1 MTAFEIVKSA
11 YPGIP
16 DAILNEY
23 AELLPAEASALS
35 AEFAAS
41 NFFFT
46 EYIKNTPEKIS
57 TKYSINLGQYGYYAN
72 FHLNLLNP
80 QNSQYA
86 RAVDF
91 DSPPLHVPIG
101 VAVNEDNFGFS
112 VSPDGSWATYIKPR
126 LITRYDSRLFEQVEN
141 NIVFGFAPSGDT
153 FMHDYLFIMSFTGL
167 YPTFAPSKSVKAYVG
182 ESFLMATVAALRKKY
197 NGIDSVLA
205 LYENGVTLPDVN
217 YEKAYSFLTY
227 VNAYKKFST
236 EIDSER
242 AYLQREAQAQLASYR
257 QDYTDRAQREKS
269 DLQSKK
275 IQMLMAIDNDTK
287 AATRDFQNMLLNAQN
302 LKQNLR
308 GQIG

>member
-1 MTAFEIVKSA
+1 MLTAFEICKAA

-16 DAILNEY
+16 DQIFLEY
-23 AELLPAEASALS
+23 ADLLPAEASALS
-35 AEFAAS
+35 AELAATDTKFFQAWKNLRTS
-41 NFFFT
+41 HVVNFM
-46 EYIKNTPEKIS
+46 
-57 TKYSINLGQYGYYAN
+57 YSSGGAIPNKLVVTQN
-72 FHLNLLNP
+72 FLNP
-80 QNSQYA
+80 QNANETQSVEYSFHFNEIHWVIYNVNARAYEFEGDPFDNYAKLYVNFDRRIFGNPSAVKTKQTPAPGSFYSNTWRGPQYYA
-86 RAVDF
+86 RIIILALL
-91 DSPPLHVPIG
+91 SI
-101 VAVNEDNFGFS
+101 EK
-112 VSPDGSWATYIKPR
+112 KPYSG
-126 LITRYDSRLFEQVEN
+126 LST
-141 NIVFGFAPSGDT
+141 IV
-153 FMHDYLFIMSFTGL
+153 
-167 YPTFAPSKSVKAYVG
+167 
-182 ESFLMATVAALRKKY
+182 
-197 NGIDSVLA
+197 A

-242 AYLQREAQAQLASYR
+242 AYLQREAEAQLASYR

-275 IQMLMAIDNDTK
+275 IQILMAIDNDTK

>member
-1 MTAFEIVKSA
+1 MTALEIVKAA

-35 AEFAAS
+35 AEFAATDTIFFQAWKILRTSYPLAFQYVSGGPVPAKLAITQNFLVPQNTNETQS
-41 NFFFT
+41 NEFAVTFT
-46 EYIKNTPEKIS
+46 EVHWARYTQGASGYTFEGHPFQNAARAFTSYDRRLFVSPELRKVKETPAPA
-57 TKYSINLGQYGYYAN
+57 SIYTRGSNWIQYYARVIIQTVLTIQKKN
-72 FHLNLLNP
+72 Y
-80 QNSQYA
+80 SG
-86 RAVDF
+86 
-91 DSPPLHVPIG
+91 I
-101 VAVNEDNFGFS
+101 E
-112 VSPDGSWATYIKPR
+112 T
-126 LITRYDSRLFEQVEN
+126 
-141 NIVFGFAPSGDT
+141 IV
-153 FMHDYLFIMSFTGL
+153 
-167 YPTFAPSKSVKAYVG
+167 
-182 ESFLMATVAALRKKY
+182 
-197 NGIDSVLA
+197 A

-242 AYLQREAQAQLASYR
+242 AYLQREAEAQLASYR

>member
-1 MTAFEIVKSA
+1 MTAFEIVKAA

-41 NFFFT
+41 DTVFFQAWKTLRTSF
-46 EYIKNTPEKIS
+46 PFGFIS
-57 TKYSINLGQYGYYAN
+57 IPFWYDQRMSRMSVPIT
-72 FHLNLLNP
+72 FLNP
-80 QNSQYA
+80 QNTGEKMSTVLQ
-86 RAVDF
+86 
-91 DSPPLHVPIG
+91 
-101 VAVNEDNFGFS
+101 VN
-112 VSPDGSWATYIKPR
+112 
-126 LITRYDSRLFEQVEN
+126 
-141 NIVFGFAPSGDT
+141 
-153 FMHDYLFIMSFTGL
+153 FTGTETVNRISVAPGVVDAGPHYAASGALVFTYDRRL
-167 YPTFAPSKSVKAYVG
+167 YSAPAFTIGRVMYSAIASNNNPYAQAYGQYVG
-182 ESFLMATVAALRKKY
+182 RTIAAGNATIQKNPYA
-197 NGIDSVLA
+197 GIETIVA
-205 LYENGVTLPDVN
+205 LYENGVTLPNVN

-227 VNAYKKFST
+227 INAYKKFST
-236 EIDSER
+236 EIDAER

>member
-1 MTAFEIVKSA
+1 MAFEIVKAA

-23 AELLPAEASALS
+23 AELLPAEAMQGKPFEEILKQYNIALALS
-35 AEFAAS
+35 PDWVNPYDARKNAA
-41 NFFFT
+41 
-46 EYIKNTPEKIS
+46 IIR
-57 TKYSINLGQYGYYAN
+57 
-72 FHLNLLNP
+72 LLNP
-80 QNSQYA
+80 SNQQFITTESTIFVYGNFLWLPAEITYDKRLYA
-86 RAVDF
+86 KFEFKDF
-91 DSPPLHVPIG
+91 Q
-101 VAVNEDNFGFS
+101 
-112 VSPDGSWATYIKPR
+112 IKP
-126 LITRYDSRLFEQVEN
+126 TAKPY
-141 NIVFGFAPSGDT
+141 SGIGS
-153 FMHDYLFIMSFTGL
+153 L
-167 YPTFAPSKSVKAYVG
+167 V
-182 ESFLMATVAALRKKY
+182 
-197 NGIDSVLA
+197 A
-205 LYENGVTLPDVN
+205 LYENGVALPGVN

-227 VNAYKKFST
+227 INAYKKFST

-242 AYLQREAQAQLASYR
+242 AYLQREAEAQLASYR

>member
-1 MTAFEIVKSA
+1 MLTAFEICKAA

-16 DAILNEY
+16 DQIFLEY
-23 AELLPAEASALS
+23 ADLLPAEASALS
-35 AEFAAS
+35 AELAATDTKFFQAWKNLRTS
-41 NFFFT
+41 HVVNFM
-46 EYIKNTPEKIS
+46 
-57 TKYSINLGQYGYYAN
+57 YSSGGAIPNKLVVTQN
-72 FHLNLLNP
+72 FLNP
-80 QNSQYA
+80 QNANETQSVEYSFHFNEIHWVIYNVNARAYEFEGDPFDNYAKLYVNFDRRIFGNPSAVKTKQTPAPGSFYSNTWRGPQYYA
-86 RAVDF
+86 RIIILALL
-91 DSPPLHVPIG
+91 SI
-101 VAVNEDNFGFS
+101 EK
-112 VSPDGSWATYIKPR
+112 KPYSG
-126 LITRYDSRLFEQVEN
+126 LST
-141 NIVFGFAPSGDT
+141 IV
-153 FMHDYLFIMSFTGL
+153 
-167 YPTFAPSKSVKAYVG
+167 
-182 ESFLMATVAALRKKY
+182 
-197 NGIDSVLA
+197 A

-242 AYLQREAQAQLASYR
+242 AYLQREAEAQLASYR

>member
-1 MTAFEIVKSA
+1 MTSYEIVKA
-11 YPGIP
+11 VYPGIP

-23 AELLPAEASALS
+23 ADLLQAEASALS
-35 AEFAAS
+35 AEFAATD
-41 NFFFT
+41 FFFKAYQ
-46 EYIKNTPEKIS
+46 ENTPENIASKILVQN
-57 TKYSINLGQYGYYAN
+57 IVPYYTTLQVD
-72 FHLNLLNP
+72 FLNP
-80 QNSQYA
+80 QNLQFRKVVKNDFGHIEA
-86 RAVDF
+86 PEFLAQRAG
-91 DSPPLHVPIG
+91 DSWI
-101 VAVNEDNFGFS
+101 S
-112 VSPDGSWATYIKPR
+112 TPDGNWTKRFRPTLNTNYDNR
-126 LITRYDSRLFEQVEN
+126 LYKKVVNTLKLDFV
-141 NIVFGFAPSGDT
+141 PSGES
-153 FMHDYLFIMSFTGL
+153 MEYSYLSIMS
-167 YPTFAPSKSVKAYVG
+167 YASVRMFWGNCFVDIGASAERKA
-182 ESFLMATVAALRKKY
+182 Y
-197 NGIDSVLA
+197 NGITSIIA

-242 AYLQREAQAQLASYR
+242 AYLQREAEAQLASYR

>member
-1 MTAFEIVKSA
+1 MLKAFEIVKSA

-23 AELLPAEASALS
+23 AELLPAEAAYITKDFQTANNVFWL
-35 AEFAAS
+35 AYRKLINAQNAAFTKVYNDGAAAGKS
-41 NFFFT
+41 IPGATHRELFF
-46 EYIKNTPEKIS
+46 
-57 TKYSINLGQYGYYAN
+57 
-72 FHLNLLNP
+72 
-80 QNSQYA
+80 
-86 RAVDF
+86 
-91 DSPPLHVPIG
+91 
-101 VAVNEDNFGFS
+101 
-112 VSPDGSWATYIKPR
+112 IKPANNQYR
-126 LITRYDSRLFEQVEN
+126 KTVQFSDAMENAIEVWVYQPAPIRYEYFWRHSESIVVNVVYDSRIYANPQFVVN
-141 NIVFGFAPSGDT
+141 SRSGPIPGI
-153 FMHDYLFIMSFTGL
+153 LLSMSTDRRQI
-167 YPTFAPSKSVKAYVG
+167 KYVG
-182 ESFLMATVAALRKKY
+182 RSSATAKITLDKLPYAGLSSL
-197 NGIDSVLA
+197 IA
-205 LYENGVTLPDVN
+205 MYENGVTLPDIN

-242 AYLQREAQAQLASYR
+242 AYLQREAEAQLASYR

>member
-1 MTAFEIVKSA
+1 MLTAFEICKAA

-23 AELLPAEASALS
+23 AELLPLVALHGEANNSAKDFYENKIDIQPNWL
-35 AEFAAS
+35 AGYVAS
-41 NFFFT
+41 KSMIYVQF
-46 EYIKNTPEKIS
+46 
-57 TKYSINLGQYGYYAN
+57 
-72 FHLNLLNP
+72 
-80 QNSQYA
+80 
-86 RAVDF
+86 
-91 DSPPLHVPIG
+91 
-101 VAVNEDNFGFS
+101 
-112 VSPDGSWATYIKPR
+112 
-126 LITRYDSRLFEQVEN
+126 
-141 NIVFGFAPSGDT
+141 
-153 FMHDYLFIMSFTGL
+153 L
-167 YPTFAPSKSVKAYVG
+167 YPTNQQYIITEKFFWRAIP
-182 ESFLMATVAALRKKY
+182 L
-197 NGIDSVLA
+197 
-205 LYENGVTLPDVN
+205 ENGSFFFEIPGDVRYDKRLFSGVQNNPNILPITKTLSVVKKTYIGLQSIIALHENGYSMPDVN

-242 AYLQREAQAQLASYR
+242 AYLQREAEAQLASYR

>member
-23 AELLPAEASALS
+23 AELLPAEAGALS
-35 AEFAAS
+35 AEFAQTD
-41 NFFFT
+41 FFFDAYKKKLPT
-46 EYIKNTPEKIS
+46 KIED
-57 TKYSINLGQYGYYAN
+57 KINLSPYQFYYNIEFQLN
-72 FHLNLLNP
+72 FVNP
-80 QNSQYA
+80 QNSNNTESRIYQSDALYIPVKVA
-86 RAVDF
+86 TNIYG
-91 DSPPLHVPIG
+91 IG
-101 VAVNEDNFGFS
+101 FEPA
-112 VSPDGSWATYIKPR
+112 PDGNWSAIIKPKLFTKYDRR
-126 LITRYDSRLFEQVEN
+126 LYSKVEN
-141 NIVFGFAPSGDT
+141 KINFQFEPDGKSFYYAYPADTVLVYSGQG
-153 FMHDYLFIMSFTGL
+153 YLILS
-167 YPTFAPSKSVKAYVG
+167 
-182 ESFLMATVAALRKKY
+182 ATAQKIAF
-197 NGIDSVLA
+197 NGIETIVA
-205 LYENGVTLPDVN
+205 MYENGVTLPNVN

-242 AYLQREAQAQLASYR
+242 AYLQREAEAQLASYR

-275 IQMLMAIDNDTK
+275 IQILMAIDNDTK

>member
-1 MTAFEIVKSA
+1 MLTAFEIVKSA

-16 DAILNEY
+16 DAIMNEY
-23 AELLPAEASALS
+23 AELLPAEASAIS
-35 AEFAAS
+35 AEYAATD
-41 NFFFT
+41 FFFIA
-46 EYIKNTPEKIS
+46 YNANTPENVTSKIPIQNIIPYY
-57 TKYSINLGQYGYYAN
+57 TTLQIN
-72 FHLNLLNP
+72 FLNP
-80 QNSQYA
+80 QNLQFRNA
-86 RAVDF
+86 IKNDF
-91 DSPPLHVPIG
+91 GNIEAPEFLAQKIGDSW
-101 VAVNEDNFGFS
+101 
-112 VSPDGSWATYIKPR
+112 VSTPDGNWTKIFRPT
-126 LITRYDSRLFEQVEN
+126 LITNYDNRLYEKVSNKLQLDF
-141 NIVFGFAPSGDT
+141 IPSGER
-153 FMHDYLFIMSFTGL
+153 MQYSFISTMS
-167 YPTFAPSKSVKAYVG
+167 ASSVTMLWGA
-182 ESFLMATVAALRKKY
+182 SFIEIGASALRKPY
-197 NGIDSVLA
+197 SGISAIIA

-242 AYLQREAQAQLASYR
+242 AYLQREAEAQLASYR

>member
-35 AEFAAS
+35 AEFAATDTIYFQAWKILRTS
-41 NFFFT
+41 YLINF
-46 EYIKNTPEKIS
+46 I
-57 TKYSINLGQYGYYAN
+57 YSSGGAIPSKLSVTQN
-72 FHLNLLNP
+72 FLNP
-80 QNSQYA
+80 QNANETQSVEYSFHFNEIHWVIFNVNARAYEYEGHPYDNYAKLYVNYDRRIFLNPTAEKTKQTPAPGSFYGKGWRGPQYYARIIILALLNIEKRQYA
-86 RAVDF
+86 GI
-91 DSPPLHVPIG
+91 S
-101 VAVNEDNFGFS
+101 
-112 VSPDGSWATYIKPR
+112 T
-126 LITRYDSRLFEQVEN
+126 
-141 NIVFGFAPSGDT
+141 IV
-153 FMHDYLFIMSFTGL
+153 
-167 YPTFAPSKSVKAYVG
+167 
-182 ESFLMATVAALRKKY
+182 
-197 NGIDSVLA
+197 A
-205 LYENGVTLPDVN
+205 LYENGVTLPNVN

-242 AYLQREAQAQLASYR
+242 AYLQREAEAKLSAYR

-275 IQMLMAIDNDTK
+275 IQMLMAIENDTK

>member
-1 MTAFEIVKSA
+1 MLTAFKIVKSA

-35 AEFAAS
+35 AEFAQTD
-41 NFFFT
+41 FFFDA
-46 EYIKNTPEKIS
+46 YKKKLPAKIED
-57 TKYSINLGQYGYYAN
+57 KINLSLYQFYYNIEYQLN
-72 FHLNLLNP
+72 FLNP
-80 QNSQYA
+80 QNSNNTESRIYQSDTLYI
-86 RAVDF
+86 
-91 DSPPLHVPIG
+91 PLEVATNIYGIG
-101 VAVNEDNFGFS
+101 FGPA
-112 VSPDGSWATYIKPR
+112 PDGNWSTVIKPKLFTKYDRR
-126 LITRYDSRLFEQVEN
+126 LYSKVEN
-141 NIVFGFAPSGDT
+141 KINFQFEPDGKSFYYSYPSGMNYVT
-153 FMHDYLFIMSFTGL
+153 VMAYSGKGYLLLS
-167 YPTFAPSKSVKAYVG
+167 
-182 ESFLMATVAALRKKY
+182 ATAQKIAF
-197 NGIDSVLA
+197 NGIETIVA
-205 LYENGVTLPDVN
+205 MYENGVSLASVD
-217 YEKAYSFLTY
+217 YQKAYSFLTY
-227 VNAYKKFST
+227 INAYKKFST

-242 AYLQREAQAQLASYR
+242 AYLQREAEAQLASYR